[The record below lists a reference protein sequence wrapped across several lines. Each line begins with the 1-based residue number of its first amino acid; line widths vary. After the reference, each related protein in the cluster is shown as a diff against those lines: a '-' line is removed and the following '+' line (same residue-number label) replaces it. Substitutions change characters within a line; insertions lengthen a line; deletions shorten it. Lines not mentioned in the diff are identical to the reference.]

1 MGRINTIGL
10 SSFNRTRILVNAWYA
25 IYYTLFITLFLY
37 HVIIMFLYHVII
49 IGSNLDWIGIYDSGK
64 IGIVSRPKSW
74 LYLLTCPY
82 DEKRRLVVE
91 FQPLNEGVYKVGYF
105 CAKKKCLQALSNSFN
120 VRKLFY

>member
-10 SSFNRTRILVNAWYA
+10 SSFNRTGILVNAWYA
-25 IYYTLFITLFLY
+25 TYYTLLHCLY
-37 HVIIMFLYHVII
+37 IIVII